1 MRLHESSADG
11 HQFHSPFSVRFA
23 NILYV
28 LAKCQLVKVRRRCW
42 NTGRNGSIGMHE
54 VTKRNLKLT
63 RLGGSTSSLSGTFQ
77 GRNMLDAR
85 HPETTAVVI
94 SGVTWLHRDGS
105 TTRAVGNDLILISRM
120 FPWRRF
126 DSVNDRGSRQL
137 SYIAEM
143 TLMVIFLA
151 KGTLVQ
157 CEIGCTSNR
166 L

>member
-1 MRLHESSADG
+1 MHVILRLLLWSSA
-11 HQFHSPFSVRFA
+11 
-23 NILYV
+23 
-28 LAKCQLVKVRRRCW
+28 
-42 NTGRNGSIGMHE
+42 
-54 VTKRNLKLT
+54 
-63 RLGGSTSSLSGTFQ
+63 
-77 GRNMLDAR
+77 
-85 HPETTAVVI
+85 
-94 SGVTWLHRDGS
+94 GVTWLHRDGS
-105 TTRAVGNDLILISRM
+105 TTRAVGNDRIVISRM